1 MPPTRGPAGPAT
13 ALDAALP
20 LLACPQCTAPL
31 RREPEAPVR
40 CDRGHSFDVARQG
53 YLSLLTGKGTKG
65 LHADDADMV
74 ASRER
79 VQSAGLFGPVTD
91 ALTRELSRALPA
103 RTETGESPES
113 PRGPGDEPT
122 PLGPGGPGVLGPGGP
137 GTLID
142 LGGGTGHYAAAC
154 LQAPDLAL
162 DLAVNLDLSRYAA
175 RRAARAHPRLASVV
189 ADAWTRL
196 PLGDGVAGAAL
207 CVFAPRNPAELARVL
222 APGGVLAI
230 VTPRPGHLAGLG
242 ADDPSVRIDP
252 DKESRLAAQLTGWRT
267 LSRMPV
273 EAPLDVDGALAADLL
288 LMGPAAWHV
297 DRASE
302 RQRLSARP
310 RVRTTLAVDLTLV
323 TPALAAASATDALRA
338 PDPGAAT
345 GTDSKPGPDTAPG
358 PDTSPD
364 TGSNRRG

>member
-40 CDRGHSFDVARQG
+40 CERGHSFDVARQG

-79 VQSAGLFGPVTD
+79 VQSAGLFDPVTE
-91 ALTRELSRALPA
+91 ALTRELARALPGAA
-103 RTETGESPES
+103 RT
-113 PRGPGDEPT
+113 
-122 PLGPGGPGVLGPGGP
+122 LV
-137 GTLID
+137 D

-162 DLAVNLDLSRYAA
+162 DVAVSLDLSRYAA

-189 ADAWTRL
+189 ADAWARL

-267 LSRMPV
+267 LSRLPV

-302 RQRLSARP
+302 RERLGARP
-310 RVRTTLAVDLTLV
+310 RVRTTLVVDLTLV
-323 TPALAAASATDALRA
+323 TPAVGAGSATDARA

-345 GTDSKPGPDTAPG
+345 GHEIRAGAATAPNTGSRAATTPQG
-358 PDTSPD
+358 PGTAPSTD
-364 TGSNRRG
+364 SNRRG